1 MFFLMLRCILRSQI
15 DFFFSFTK
23 QHNGA
28 KFCFQADGH
37 QLAKEFDSHPKHNLY
52 LQGLAFEKSQNF
64 SLARDFYE
72 LAREGPTQHPS
83 ACARLW
89 DFFQFGRPGIPLN
102 FDRAYNCAKSGARSS
117 CAHCTGALSLHMAF
131 GWGMSAQDRCS
142 GIEKIDVPQAVRLAT
157 ASAQEDSAY
166 GHYALATFYF
176 GGIGVVQSDK
186 NMFSMYSKA
195 ALQGLGR
202 AKLALGSCFM
212 HGIGVHM
219 NLRLAAMHFED
230 ASTSGVL
237 GAALLLQNVIDRFDE
252 QMN

>member
-1 MFFLMLRCILRSQI
+1 M
-15 DFFFSFTK
+15 
-23 QHNGA
+23 
-28 KFCFQADGH
+28 
-37 QLAKEFDSHPKHNLY
+37 
-52 LQGLAFEKSQNF
+52 
-64 SLARDFYE
+64 
-72 LAREGPTQHPS
+72 
-83 ACARLW
+83 
-89 DFFQFGRPGIPLN
+89 LN
-102 FDRAYNCAKSGARSS
+102 FDRAYICAKSGAHSS

-131 GWGMSAQDRCS
+131 GWGMSSHDRCS

-157 ASAQEDSAY
+157 ASAQKDSAY

-186 NMFSMYSKA
+186 KMFSMYSKA

-237 GAALLLQNVIDRFDE
+237 GSALLLQNVIDRFDD